1 MYTHERALGED
12 CQVLL
17 WDLANHTQGAASP
30 RSSGSRL
37 NSPRPDA
44 KKKIV
49 SEPVMAYTAAAQITN
64 LTWSPKM
71 PGMTMNTGYS
81 TPAGE
86 WVAIAYGKTVKALKV

>member
-1 MYTHERALGED
+1 MKISGDD

-17 WDLANHTQGAASP
+17 WDLSGHLQAASP

-49 SEPVMAYTAAAQITN
+49 NEPVMAYTAVAQITN
-64 LTWSPKM
+64 LTWSPQM
-71 PGMTMNTGYS
+71 PSMTMNTGYS
-81 TPAGE
+81 TATGE
-86 WVAIAYGKTVKALKV
+86 WVAIAYGKTVKTLKV